1 MNRPHTFEVQ
11 TPAKV
16 FYIQCDNAEDLDAW
30 VKALQNNQR
39 VAEEGLSKLFQQV
52 GKAGKSQRDIKIM
65 AGTWNMAEQDCPSN
79 IGEFVKAGMD
89 IYAIGVQ
96 ECMDLAGLRRQI
108 KNAVGTDYIEMHSHI
123 GKIGFGYHGYIALV
137 VYVKQ
142 WLVMAGIC
150 DCARVVRKSV
160 AMGVNLVVTRAT
172 NKGAVLISLP
182 MRLPQKDGSLGP
194 EVVFHFVTCHL
205 ASDKGGVWPLLARV

>member
-108 KNAVGTDYIEMHSHI
+108 KNAVGTDYIE
-123 GKIGFGYHGYIALV
+123 
-137 VYVKQ
+137 
-142 WLVMAGIC
+142 
-150 DCARVVRKSV
+150 RK
-160 AMGVNLVVTRAT
+160 
-172 NKGAVLISLP
+172 
-182 MRLPQKDGSLGP
+182 
-194 EVVFHFVTCHL
+194 
-205 ASDKGGVWPLLARV
+205 ASNSKPTGTQSSIRWAY

>member
-79 IGEFVKAGMD
+79 IGEVVKAGMD

-96 ECMDLAGLRRQI
+96 ECMDNSERST
-108 KNAVGTDYIEMHSHI
+108 AVMDGT
-123 GKIGFGYHGYIALV
+123 
-137 VYVKQ
+137 
-142 WLVMAGIC
+142 
-150 DCARVVRKSV
+150 AR
-160 AMGVNLVVTRAT
+160 
-172 NKGAVLISLP
+172 
-182 MRLPQKDGSLGP
+182 
-194 EVVFHFVTCHL
+194 
-205 ASDKGGVWPLLARV
+205 ASDPEMSAM